1 MGRLDMGKTASA
13 NGTSRQRIL
22 VVEDEVLVSYSLQRL
37 LEILG
42 YTVVATLTTGEAAVV
57 EAERLRPDLILMD
70 IRLAG
75 QMNGITAAAK
85 IREHLDIPVVYLTG
99 YSDEDTLQRAKVTAP
114 SGYLLKPVEGG
125 ELHRTIE
132 MALYNH
138 SLEHRLRESE
148 ARYRT
153 LFEGVPGGLFRTHQ
167 DGAIITAN
175 PALLSMLGYSDM
187 DRFMQTN
194 ARDYYVD
201 TRDRE
206 DLFSRLDSQDSVSGV
221 ELQWR
226 RGDGQLIWVR
236 ETMHAVRDSEGHLLY
251 CEGSVEDITP
261 YKQSEAELHDY
272 RVHLEDLVDARTS
285 ELLKVNRKLQIEIS
299 EREQAEAA
307 LRRHANEQAALY
319 AVTSAAANSLEPA
332 ALLNAALDAVLPA
345 VQADAGWII
354 LPPPTLEEV
363 PRIVARRGLP
373 EAFAQAEM
381 SLPLHTC
388 AVCVPL
394 LEGRST
400 TVEISAF
407 KDCPRLPSDILQEVG
422 LHHHVGV
429 PLRVGQRVLGVMNIA
444 WCAADTDHGLEHE
457 LLLAIGQQVG
467 LALRNAQ
474 LYQSARQVDRLET
487 VNAIGAAV
495 VSSLELDV
503 VLAQILRLTCYALDA
518 AEGSVLLRDEQTG
531 ELVFAAVLTET
542 GQKLLG
548 RRLAPGQGI
557 AGWVGA
563 QRCPVLVEDVSTD
576 ARWLPSLDALTGFT
590 TRSVVC
596 VPLVIH
602 NAVVGVL
609 EVLNKVDGVFTA
621 DDLSLLEA
629 VATVAAV
636 ALDNARLF
644 AAMRDH
650 AQEMATLN
658 EMSLSLTASLDP
670 ARVIDAALTR
680 VQHLFHADSVAL
692 FQRDQTSSTFQAGR
706 ILMAGELEDIP
717 LPLAPGGLAD
727 WASSQT
733 QPVLVVDVQ
742 QDETL
747 LPFVD
752 GHLPHQVRSLMVAPL
767 TTPAHSVGV
776 VLVATGKVGIY
787 LPGHLQILRALAATL
802 AVALDNARLYD
813 DLRNSLREQ
822 QKAQEQL
829 IHAEKMAALGRLA
842 ASIAHE
848 INNPLQAV
856 LGCLRLSQEELAG
869 QSRREK
875 LERHLDIAV
884 VEVKR
889 VSEIV
894 HRMHDFYRHART
906 EMCATDVRVI
916 MDSVLLLSNKQ
927 LQHSNVIVECV
938 YCENIPTIEANPD
951 HLKQV
956 FLNLVLN
963 AVDAMPNG
971 GTLRIQTCLDGSD
984 TVQIAIGDTGMG
996 MSQEVLSHLFEPFF
1010 TTKEHGSGLGLSI
1023 SYGIIEAHNGEI
1035 SVKSQVG
1042 QGTTFVIYLPV
1053 RQP

>member
-1 MGRLDMGKTASA
+1 MSTEA
-13 NGTSRQRIL
+13 SRQRIL

-42 YTVVATLTTGEAAVV
+42 YAVVATVTTGEDAVV
-57 EAERLRPDLILMD
+57 EADQLRPDLILMD

-75 QMNGITAAAK
+75 PMNGIMAAAQ
-85 IREHLDIPVVYLTG
+85 IRERLDIPVIYLTG
-99 YSDEDTLQRAKVTAP
+99 YSDEDTLQRAKLTAP
-114 SGYLLKPVEGG
+114 SGYLLKPIEGG

-138 SLEHRLRESE
+138 VLERRLRESE

-153 LFEGVPGGLFRTHQ
+153 LFEGVPVGLFRTHL
-167 DGAIITAN
+167 DGTIITAN
-175 PALLSMLGYSDM
+175 PALASMLGYADM

-194 ARDYYVD
+194 ALDYYVD
-201 TRDRE
+201 LGERE
-206 DLFSRLDSQDSVSGV
+206 ALFAKLELQDSASGV
-221 ELQWR
+221 EMQWR

-236 ETMHAVRDSEGHLLY
+236 ETVHAVRDSEGQLLY
-251 CEGSVEDITP
+251 CEGSVEDITL
-261 YKQSEAELHDY
+261 YKQSEAELYDY
-272 RVHLEDLVDARTS
+272 RVHLEDLVDVRTS
-285 ELLKVNRKLQIEIS
+285 ELLKVNRKLQVEIS
-299 EREQAEAA
+299 EREQIEAA
-307 LRRHANEQAALY
+307 LRRHADEQAALY
-319 AVTSAAANSLEPA
+319 AVTAAAANSLEPT
-332 ALLNAALDAVLPA
+332 ALLDAALDAVLP
-345 VQADAGWII
+345 VVHADVGWVL
-354 LPPPTLEEV
+354 LPPPTLEEA
-363 PRIVARRGLP
+363 PRLIASRGLS
-373 EAFAQAEM
+373 EVFAQAET
-381 SLPLHTC
+381 SLPLLMC
-388 AVCVPL
+388 PVCVPL
-394 LEGRST
+394 FEGRST
-400 TVEISAF
+400 MVETGIL
-407 KDCPRLPSDILQEVG
+407 KDCPRIPADVLRNSGI
-422 LHHHVGV
+422 HHHVGV
-429 PLRVGQRVLGVMNIA
+429 PLRVGQRVLGVMNIG
-444 WCAADTDHGLEHE
+444 WRDADTAHELEHE

-474 LYQSARQVDRLET
+474 LYQAARQVDRLET

-503 VLAQILRLTCYALDA
+503 VLKQILQLTCYALDA
-518 AEGSVLLRDEQTG
+518 AEGSILLRDEQTG
-531 ELVFAAVLTET
+531 DLVFSAVLAET
-542 GQKLLG
+542 SRMLLG
-548 RRLAPGQGI
+548 QRLASGQGI
-557 AGWVGA
+557 AGWVA
-563 QRCPVLVEDVSTD
+563 EQRCPALVEDVATD
-576 ARWLPSLDALTGFT
+576 SRWLPSLDVLTEFKT
-590 TRSVVC
+590 HSLVC
-596 VPLVIH
+596 VPLIIH
-602 NAVVGVL
+602 DAVVGVL
-609 EVLNKVDGVFTA
+609 EILNKIEGIFTA

-650 AQEMATLN
+650 AQELATLN
-658 EMSLSLTASLDP
+658 EMELSLTTSLDP
-670 ARVIDAALTR
+670 AVVIDSALAH
-680 VQHLFHADSVAL
+680 VQDLFHADSVAL
-692 FQRDQTSSTFQAGR
+692 FQRDPVSAALQMGR
-706 ILMAGELEDIP
+706 ILMDGELEDIP

-727 WASSQT
+727 WAFSQA
-733 QPVLVVDVQ
+733 QPVLVADVQ

-747 LPFVD
+747 LKFVD
-752 GHLPHQVRSLMVAPL
+752 GHLPHQICSLMVAPL
-767 TTPAHSVGV
+767 ATPAYSVGV
-776 VLVATGKVGIY
+776 VLVATGKTGIY
-787 LPGHLQILRALAATL
+787 LPGHLQTLRALAATL

-813 DLRNSLREQ
+813 DLRTSLREQ

-884 VEVKR
+884 AEVKR

-906 EMCATDVRVI
+906 EMCPTDVHKI

-927 LQHSNVIVECV
+927 LQHSSVSVECV
-938 YCENIPTIEANPD
+938 YGENVPTIEANPD

-971 GTLRIQTCLDGSD
+971 GTLRIETRMDAPD
-984 TVQIAIGDTGMG
+984 KIQIAVADAGVG
-996 MSQEVLSHLFEPFF
+996 MSTEVLSHLFEPFF

-1035 SVKSQVG
+1035 SVESQVG
-1042 QGTTFVIYLPV
+1042 VGTTFVIHLPV
-1053 RQP
+1053 RQI

>member
-1 MGRLDMGKTASA
+1 MGRLDLGKTILTDEALK
-13 NGTSRQRIL
+13 QRIL

-37 LEILG
+37 LEVLG
-42 YTVVATLTTGEAAVV
+42 YTVVATVTTGEAAVV

-75 QMNGITAAAK
+75 QMNGITATAQ

-99 YSDEDTLQRAKVTAP
+99 YSDEATLQRAKVTAP

-138 SLEHRLRESE
+138 ALERRLRESE

-153 LFEGVPGGLFRTHQ
+153 LFEGVPVGLFRTHQ
-167 DGAIITAN
+167 DGTIITAN
-175 PALLSMLGYSDM
+175 PALVSMLGYADP

-194 ARDYYVD
+194 APDYYVNPRE
-201 TRDRE
+201 RD
-206 DLFSRLDSQDSVSGV
+206 DLLARLESQDSVSGV
-221 ELQWR
+221 EMQWR

-236 ETMHAVRDSEGHLLY
+236 ETIHAVRDSEGRLLY

-261 YKQSEAELHDY
+261 YKQSESELHDY

-285 ELLKVNRKLQIEIS
+285 ELLKVNRKLQVEIF

-319 AVTSAAANSLEPA
+319 AVTAAAANFLEPA
-332 ALLNAALDAVLPA
+332 ALLDAALDAVLPA

-354 LPPPTLEEV
+354 LPPLTLEEA
-363 PRIVARRGLP
+363 PRIIASRGLP
-373 EAFAQAEM
+373 EIFAQAEM
-381 SLPLHTC
+381 GLPLRTC
-388 AVCVPL
+388 PVCVPL

-400 TVEISAF
+400 TVETGILAN
-407 KDCPRLPSDILQEVG
+407 CPRLPADVLRGIAI
-422 LHHHVGV
+422 HHHVGV

-444 WCAADTDHGLEHE
+444 WHAADIAHEPEHE
-457 LLLAIGQQVG
+457 LLLVIGQQVG

-474 LYQSARQVDRLET
+474 LYQAARQVDRLET

-503 VLAQILRLTCYALDA
+503 VLTQILQLTCYALDA
-518 AEGSVLLRDEQTG
+518 VEGSVLLRDEQTG
-531 ELVFAAVLTET
+531 ELVFAAVLSEM
-542 GQKLLG
+542 GQGLLG
-548 RRLAPGQGI
+548 KRLAPGQGI
-557 AGWVGA
+557 AGWVGD
-563 QRCPVLVEDVSTD
+563 QRCPVLIEDVNTD
-576 ARWLPSLDALTGFT
+576 PRWLSSLDTSTGFIT
-590 TRSVVC
+590 HSLLC

-602 NAVVGVL
+602 NEVVGVL
-609 EVLNKVDGVFTA
+609 EILNKVEGVFSA

-650 AQEMATLN
+650 AQELATLN
-658 EMSLSLTASLDP
+658 EMQLSLTASLDSTL
-670 ARVIDAALTR
+670 VVDSALAH

-692 FQRDQTSSTFQAGR
+692 FQRDPTSTAFQMGR
-706 ILMAGELEDIP
+706 ILMGGELVDIP
-717 LPLAPGGLAD
+717 LPLASGGLAD
-727 WASSQT
+727 WASSQA
-733 QPVLVVDVQ
+733 QPVLVADVQ

-747 LPFVD
+747 LKFVD
-752 GHLPHQVRSLMVAPL
+752 GHLPHSVRSLMVAPL
-767 TTPAHSVGV
+767 ATPAYSVGV
-776 VLVATGKVGIY
+776 VLVATEKVCAY
-787 LPGHLQILRALAATL
+787 LPGHLQTLRALTATL

-822 QKAQEQL
+822 QETQDQL
-829 IHAEKMAALGRLA
+829 IHSEKMAALGRLA

-856 LGCLRLSQEELAG
+856 LGCLRLSQEELTG

-875 LERHLDIAV
+875 LERHLDIAIT
-884 VEVKR
+884 EVKR
-889 VSEIV
+889 VSEII

-906 EMCATDVRVI
+906 EMCPTDVRVI

-927 LQHSNVIVECV
+927 LQHSNVTVKCI
-938 YCENIPTIEANPD
+938 YGENVPVIEANPD

-956 FLNLVLN
+956 FLNFVLN
-963 AVDAMPNG
+963 AVDAMPDG
-971 GTLRIQTCLDGSD
+971 GVLRIQTRLDTPD
-984 TVQIAIGDTGMG
+984 TVQIAIGDTGEG
-996 MSQEVLSHLFEPFF
+996 MSTEVLSHLFEPFF

-1023 SYGIIEAHNGEI
+1023 SYGIIESHNGEI

-1042 QGTTFVIYLPV
+1042 HGTTFVIRLPV
-1053 RQP
+1053 RQS